1 MNDVHGPA
9 VLSGEY
15 TRVLSLWIG
24 EGCVGARVCMSVCVC
39 GVGASVCVCACMHAC
54 MHVQVCVCVCMYVCR
69 RV

>member
-1 MNDVHGPA
+1 MYDVHGPA

-24 EGCVGARVCMSVCVC
+24 EGCVGARVCMSVC
-39 GVGASVCVCACMHAC
+39 GVGGRRVRACMHRCVRAGVWVCACR
-54 MHVQVCVCVCMYVCR
+54 CVCM